1 MRVLF
6 LTQYYPPEIGAAQQ
20 RLASWACALRRAG
33 NVVTVLT
40 ALPNY
45 PTGKIFE
52 HYRGRA
58 MMEEEVAGIR
68 VIRAWVY
75 ATKSKRFVPRVL
87 SYVSFTVTASVLGMC
102 RAGAQDWVVV
112 EMPPLFLGIAG
123 LLLSKLK
130 RAKLIL
136 NVSDL
141 WPESAVALGVLRN
154 RLVIRLAELLER
166 FLYRRATLITGQ
178 TQGIVDGIRA
188 RCPEGVPVWL
198 IPNGADVE
206 AFLTTSQGDPSSGIR
221 KEFGLE
227 GKFVVGYAGL
237 HGLAQGLETL
247 IQSARILADH
257 KDVVFAFFGDGP
269 EKERLIRLSDELHL
283 TNVRFYPP
291 QPSARM
297 PEVYSLLDV
306 AVVALKAHPL
316 FEGALPSKMFEAMA
330 AGVPIVV
337 AIKGEAE
344 ALTEQ
349 AEAGICVEPENPQAM
364 AQAILRLYANP
375 ILRRR
380 MGANGQRYVKQYCDR
395 TEIARK
401 FEQLLSQFDDVRG
414 RVDVRGDRVARGAKN
429 AER

>member
-6 LTQYYPPEIGAAQQ
+6 LTQYYPPEIGAAQH
-20 RLASWACALRRAG
+20 RLASWACTLKRAG
-33 NVVTVLT
+33 HAVTVLT

-45 PTGKIFE
+45 PRGRIFE
-52 HYRGRA
+52 QYRGR
-58 MMEEEVAGIR
+58 MWMEEEVAGIR
-68 VIRAWVY
+68 VIRAWIY
-75 ATKSKRFVPRVL
+75 ATKSKRFVPGVL
-87 SYVSFTVTASVLGMC
+87 SYLSFMVTATVLEMC

-130 RAKLIL
+130 RAKLVL

-154 RLVIRLAELLER
+154 RLVIRLAELLGR
-166 FLYRRATLITGQ
+166 FLYRQATLITGQ

-247 IQSARILADH
+247 IQAARILADH

-297 PEVYSLLDV
+297 PEVYSLFDV
-306 AVVALKAHPL
+306 ALVPLKAHSL
-316 FEGALPSKMFEAMA
+316 FKGALPSKMFEAMA
-330 AGVPIVV
+330 AGVPVVV
-337 AIKGEAE
+337 AIRGEAQ
-344 ALTEQ
+344 ALMEQ
-349 AEAGICVEPENPQAM
+349 AEAGICVEPEN
-364 AQAILRLYANP
+364 AQAILQLYVDP

-380 MGANGQRYVKQYCDR
+380 MGANGRRYVEQYFDR

-401 FEQLLSQFDDVRG
+401 FGST
-414 RVDVRGDRVARGAKN
+414 
-429 AER
+429 